1 MSHLDKLQLCEYIVE
16 RQLGADILEPFG
28 RALIRSGSRS
38 FSDLVK
44 QIEEVY
50 PAGKDLNVA
59 LKSALS
65 VLIKNNLLRTS
76 YNQFKSQ
83 IYYSFD
89 TKECLLRL
97 SMPRL
102 LNQMKD
108 HPLHSLILREVFL
121 AGSLTKNEVVKSI
134 VELKRNQTPK
144 KFTETEVRHGI
155 DELTLQHYLIGVSA
169 HTVAIQEPAEEVKT
183 RKREVKKNMKQAKQ
197 SAEKT
202 GQETTDVVDDSTPLK
217 VNLVRFVAE
226 ERKTSIV
233 AFATKK
239 LAAEDPLVMKVYRAL
254 VSFDADS

>member
-1 MSHLDKLQLCEYIVE
+1 M
-16 RQLGADILEPFG
+16 
-28 RALIRSGSRS
+28 
-38 FSDLVK
+38 
-44 QIEEVY
+44 
-50 PAGKDLNVA
+50 
-59 LKSALS
+59 KSALS
-65 VLIKNNLLRTS
+65 VLIKNNLLRTT

-102 LNQMKD
+102 LTQMKD
-108 HPLHSLILREVFL
+108 HPLHSIILREVFL
-121 AGSLTKNEVVKSI
+121 AGSLTKNEIVKSV
-134 VELKRNQTPK
+134 VELKRNQTAK

-183 RKREVKKNMKQAKQ
+183 RKREVKKNMKQVKQ
-197 SAEKT
+197 SASEKP
-202 GQETTDVVDDSTPLK
+202 GQATNDVVDDSTPLK
-217 VNLVRFVAE
+217 VNLTRFVAE
-226 ERKTSIV
+226 ERKSSIV

-254 VSFDADS
+254 VSFDADSSGFYV